1 MNAVAKAVEVRGPE
15 KIFKKIHSEAVSPAL
30 GMRTL
35 DALWSSG
42 RHTQATEESFH
53 E

>member
-15 KIFKKIHSEAVSPAL
+15 KIFKIHSEAVSPAL

-35 DALWSSG
+35 DAPWSSG
-42 RHTQATEESFH
+42 RHRQASEESFH